1 LSPTQIWK
9 QIVEVL
15 AVVVKLFFINL
26 IFHPIF
32 LFGQYKYIIQYQVK
46 YGIDKKFSVEKDV
59 KTFSADYILT
69 PKEVKIQAITQRE
82 RERIDIS
89 PQLIGNNFK
98 KRNLK
103 FMHFSTANPHVID

>member
-1 LSPTQIWK
+1 L
-9 QIVEVL
+9 
-15 AVVVKLFFINL
+15 
-26 IFHPIF
+26 

-69 PKEVKIQAITQRE
+69 PKEVKIQAKTQKE

-89 PQLIGNNFK
+89 PQLMGNNFK

-103 FMHFSTANPHVID
+103 FMHFSTANPHVIV